1 MIAALDAQRLVQ
13 AAILVT
19 HHHADHVGGVDG
31 PGRWGEAR
39 RRDAR
44 PTRPSSIDR
53 ERRVDPFSRCGETSV
68 AQAARSHGAAS
79 DEPVAVM
86 TALRQWKNDF
96 R

>member
-1 MIAALDAQRLVQ
+1 VIAALDAQRLVQ

-19 HHHADHVGGVDG
+19 HHADHVGGVCG

-39 RRDAR
+39 RRDAL